1 MRVDDGPL
9 TERPV
14 FEIETHCIYRVFL
27 VMDIVDLLLV
37 LHRDSYLELGS
48 NVQFASLVVYCVLF
62 VILDLLG
69 SLREKT
75 YLSIRY
81 SLRPRKDSIR
91 NLTG

>member
-9 TERPV
+9 AERPV